1 MLSFNVQHRAAL
13 GINIINQLDDDVFQ
27 TVLDYVHKNMS
38 PENTD
43 DDQGLEE
50 LEHMVKVERKEFL
63 LLIKTLSYILKRTS
77 TFMMKPTQLQSELKE
92 KLHLVDA
99 KVDAIMKIW
108 VKNMKPLLD
117 NLQADS
123 DGDEEL
129 QGKNNEL
136 IAVTQNLTMQ
146 LSSQAEEK
154 QKTLLGELTL
164 TTSRG
169 GTTALKM
176 NHTELTNLFN
186 QLNLIQKELD
196 ALRN

>member
-1 MLSFNVQHRAAL
+1 M

-77 TFMMKPTQLQSELKE
+77 TFLMKPTQLQSELKE